1 MPDHVN
7 RVRGGHLDADD
18 ASDGSDL
25 SSLRRSPVASR
36 TRRPDTGRVW
46 TRRFSTSVGLLAA
59 AVALLGLYGSSYA
72 LTIGSK
78 VAIYAIVILGLTLL
92 VGYGGQISF
101 GHNAFFGIG
110 GYISAL
116 ATTSWGLSP
125 LVGMLAAA
133 LIAGVVAVITGFP
146 TLRLRGH
153 FLALGTFAVGLG
165 FYAFAVASPYLNGF
179 TGIGDI
185 PPFAIGPVTLEPQFA
200 RFWVCGAF
208 LLLALIAVA
217 HLREGR
223 WGRSLRTVST
233 DEATASS
240 VGINV
245 QRTKLSAFVISA
257 LLASIAGSL
266 YAHTASYVSPETFS
280 FTTILT
286 FFMMLFIGGVG
297 SVWGAVLGSL
307 VVTAVPEVI
316 PEALTTWQPTIFGAL
331 LVAVLVLRP
340 AGLLGGGP
348 KRSKRARGANAT
360 SNTSSVAASA

>member
-1 MPDHVN
+1 M
-7 RVRGGHLDADD
+7 R
-18 ASDGSDL
+18 
-25 SSLRRSPVASR
+25 SLQRRSPAAGGDGR
-36 TRRPDTGRVW
+36 TATGRVW
-46 TRRFSTSVGLLAA
+46 TRGFTTSIGFIAVV
-59 AVALLGLYGSSYA
+59 VALLGLYGSSYA

-101 GHNAFFGIG
+101 GHNAFFGVG

-125 LVGMLAAA
+125 LVGMVVAA
-133 LIAGVVAVITGFP
+133 LIAGVLALITGFP

-179 TGIGDI
+179 TGIGGI
-185 PPFAIGPVTLEPQFA
+185 PPFAIGPVKLDLQFA

-208 LLLALIAVA
+208 LLVALVAVA

-223 WGRSLRTVST
+223 WGRALRTVSA

-240 VGINV
+240 VGIDV
-245 QRTKLSAFVISA
+245 HRTKLSAFVISA
-257 LLASIAGSL
+257 LLASVAGSL

-307 VVTAVPEVI
+307 VVTAVPEVV
-316 PEALTTWQPTIFGAL
+316 PESVATWQPTIFGAL

-348 KRSKRARGANAT
+348 RRSKRAASVGNTADT
-360 SNTSSVAASA
+360 SGVEASA